1 MGHTVELRGIT
12 VDYGAGRPALDGVD
26 LAVEEGELVTVIGP
40 SGCGKSS
47 LLRVVAGLVLPSA
60 GEVLIGG
67 ERVNEREPGERDIA
81 LVFQSYALYPHMTV
95 RANMEFPLRMQKLPR
110 RERRAR
116 AEEVAELLGLTPLL
130 ARLPHELSG
139 GQMQRVAIGRALVR
153 RPRAF
158 LLDEPLSNLDTRLRE
173 DVRAEL
179 RKLFRELGAT
189 VLYVTHDQVG
199 AVTLG
204 DRLCVLGEGRV
215 QALGAP
221 LELLARPP
229 STFVADL
236 LGAPPLNIVRGRV
249 ERGRFR
255 AASLELD
262 APGRADGDMIL
273 GLAPGELL
281 CVAGNG
287 SAGAIRCIVTDVER
301 TGARTVLRVRIEDP
315 APANGEAI
323 QVRVVLQGDHDL
335 AAGTHCAIDVSR
347 AEPHWFDAITGRR
360 LA

>member
-1 MGHTVELRGIT
+1 M
-12 VDYGAGRPALDGVD
+12 
-26 LAVEEGELVTVIGP
+26 TVIGP

-47 LLRVVAGLVLPSA
+47 LLRVVAGLVRPSA
-60 GEVLIGG
+60 GDVLIGG
-67 ERVNEREPGERDIA
+67 ERVNDREPGERDIA

-95 RANMEFPLRMQKLPR
+95 RANMEFPLRMRKLPP

-116 AEEVAELLGLTPLL
+116 ASEVAEMLGLTTLL
-130 ARLPHELSG
+130 ERKPHELSG

-221 LELLARPP
+221 LDLVARPP
-229 STFVADL
+229 SMFVADL
-236 LGAPPLNIVRGRV
+236 LGAPPLNLVHGRV

-255 AASLELD
+255 AAPFELD
-262 APGRADGDMIL
+262 APGRADGAVVL
-273 GLAPGELL
+273 GLAPGDLS
-281 CVAGNG
+281 CAVAGEG
-287 SAGAIRCIVTDVER
+287 PDTSRCVVTDVER
-301 TGARTVLRVRIEDP
+301 TGARTVLRVRMDG
-315 APANGEAI
+315 APDAGDAGV
-323 QVRVVLQGDHDL
+323 QVRVVLRGDHDL
-335 AAGTHCAIDVSR
+335 ARGARCVIDCSG
-347 AEPHWFDAITGRR
+347 AERHWFDPVSGAR
-360 LA
+360 LT